1 MDENQRPEEGEQP
14 SLQEAQGQQEAA
26 ELRAEANQNKIAEFL
41 LNILRGAAIGV
52 AFIIPGFSGG
62 SLAVILGIYERL
74 VGSVADL
81 FKDFKRSIIFLIPIA
96 IGLVLGVAA
105 MIFPIQWGLNNYP
118 IPTASLFLGFA
129 IGGLPTVTEKLKG
142 KPKPL
147 HFLACLLPLVLA
159 ASLAFIPMADRP
171 TDFLLDLNFGGYLLL
186 ILVGAV
192 GACALVIPGISGSML
207 LLIFGYYNPLVRLFT
222 DYFLKGQS
230 IGLCILVFLCAGVG
244 MVAGLFGISMIMKY
258 LLKKFPRGSHFA
270 ILGFIV
276 GSIPAVYASVIR
288 ETGTAML
295 TDPWYIVASV
305 AMLLVGAALSF
316 VLVMFAR
323 KKSQNPPSE

>member
-1 MDENQRPEEGEQP
+1 MDEKQQPEEREQP
-14 SLQEAQGQQEAA
+14 SLQEGEVQQDADLQGEKK
-26 ELRAEANQNKIAEFL
+26 QNNVVEFL

-62 SLAVILGIYERL
+62 SLAAILGIYERL

-81 FKDFKRSIIFLIPIA
+81 FKDFKRSIVFLIPIV
-96 IGLVLGVAA
+96 IGVVLGVAA
-105 MIFPIQWGLNNYP
+105 MLFPIQWGLNNYP

-142 KPKPL
+142 KPKAVHL
-147 HFLACLLPLVLA
+147 LACLIPLAFA
-159 ASLAFIPMADRP
+159 ASLAFIPMTDRP
-171 TDFLLDLNFGGYLLL
+171 ADFLLDLNFGGYLLL
-186 ILVGAV
+186 VLVGAV

-207 LLIFGYYNPLVRLFT
+207 LLIFGYYRPLVQLFT
-222 DYFLKGQS
+222 DHFLMGQNV
-230 IGLCILVFLCAGVG
+230 GVCILVFFCAGIG
-244 MVAGLFGISMIMKY
+244 MVAGLFGISIFMKY
-258 LLKKFPRGSHFA
+258 LLKKFPRGAHFA

-295 TDPWYIVASV
+295 TEPWYIIASV
-305 AMLLVGAALSF
+305 LFLLVGAALSF
-316 VLVMFAR
+316 ALVMFAR
-323 KKSQNPPSE
+323 KKTQSPPSE